1 MVVQDTKLINEIKA
15 IVISRL
21 SFEIPIE
28 MDLDSYIDEV
38 MQRVSNYINQDRIP
52 HELKYTIARIIVDVM
67 NYEYSLLYPVQS
79 NPSSEELTYAG
90 PITRIKDHN
99 VEVQFSD
106 QKLQTNEI
114 LRNKYISNH
123 GGNLD
128 SFLFNY
134 INELN
139 AFRKLTWW

>member
-1 MVVQDTKLINEIKA
+1 MVVQDIKLINEIKA
-15 IVISRL
+15 IVLSRL
-21 SFEIPIE
+21 TFEIPAN
-28 MDLDSYIDEV
+28 MDLDSYVNEV
-38 MQRVSNYINQDRIP
+38 MQRVSNYINQDKIP

-67 NYEYSLLYPVQS
+67 NYEYALLYPVQS
-79 NPSSEELTYAG
+79 DSSSENVTYAG

-106 QKLQTNEI
+106 QKLQADEA
-114 LRNKYISNH
+114 LRNKYIAGHS
-123 GGNLD
+123 GSLD
-128 SFLFNY
+128 SFMFNY